1 MTSARSLIFGG
12 IFLTVL
18 STPFFSP
25 AHAQGITI
33 TVIPALAPNVYG
45 SPNWNAWVSNATT
58 AIANGYASYGD
69 PSSPSYYQRAP
80 GVISVTNDIVTGFPS
95 WNSLAD
101 PGNVFGVNFSQ
112 ELGNRLQFGIDI
124 KGGTNLISISQLSFS
139 AHSGDPSNTLDFA
152 FAQGSYNYSSSY
164 VGIIYGPG
172 GTNTYITSGPAT
184 QLVNEIVGRG
194 SGNAWAVYDTSGNI
208 ASEQSN
214 IVLCASQLSDQPFN
228 FTGTYTIAGVSGSN
242 SVTLNPVVTNSSSVL
257 GSGGIAITVFPAL
270 APNRWG
276 SPSWNTW
283 ASNAV
288 TAILNGYSSYGDPSS
303 PTFYQQIT
311 NAVPVTNNLVTSFPS
326 WMGVADPGSAF
337 GPAFAQESGNRLTF
351 GMDIKGGTNLISIAQ
366 LSFTMTSTDP
376 SNTLDWT
383 YSPIPYSYSGLN
395 TGSADPI
402 YLGIIYG
409 PNGQKTYVTNGP
421 ATQLVNEIVTC
432 GSGNAWWPDGT
443 SANSIATQQSN
454 IVVCASQVGT
464 QSFFFTG
471 TYAIDGTSG
480 TNSVPFN
487 PVVTNS
493 GSPSGSSSSP
503 PALSII
509 LTDPPATPT
518 VLDTVVVSWPSAG
531 TGIVLQTNSD
541 LTTTNWGDYTGPL
554 TSSNG
559 VNSVSFYKPT
569 GSVFFRLKH

>member
-1 MTSARSLIFGG
+1 MTQMTSARRLILGG
-12 IFLTVL
+12 IFLTAL
-18 STPFFSP
+18 ATPCFSP
-25 AHAQGITI
+25 AQAQGITI

-58 AIANGYASYGD
+58 AIANGYAAYGD
-69 PSSPSYYQRAP
+69 PSSPSCYQQAP
-80 GVISVTNDIVTGFPS
+80 AVISVTNDIVTGFPS
-95 WNSLAD
+95 WDGQAD
-101 PGNVFGVNFSQ
+101 PGDVFGANFSQ

-139 AHSGDPSNTLDFA
+139 AHSTDPGNTLDFA
-152 FAQGSYNYSSSY
+152 FAQGSYNYSASY

-194 SGNAWAVYDTSGNI
+194 SGNAWDTYDTSGNI
-208 ASEQSN
+208 ASQQSN
-214 IVLCASQLSDQPFN
+214 ILACALQVGDQPFN
-228 FTGTYTIAGVSGSN
+228 FTGTYTIDGVSGSN
-242 SVTLNPVVTNSSSVL
+242 SVTLNPVMTNSGPVL
-257 GSGGIAITVFPAL
+257 SGGITISVFPAL

-276 SPSWNTW
+276 SPSWNAW

-326 WMGVADPGSAF
+326 WMGVADPGSVF

-351 GMDIKGGTNLISIAQ
+351 GMDIKGGTNLISISQ
-366 LSFTMTSTDP
+366 LSFIMASTDP
-376 SNTLDWT
+376 SNTLDWS

-395 TGSADPI
+395 TGGANPV

-409 PNGQKTYVTNGP
+409 PNGQNTYVTNGP
-421 ATQLVNEIVTC
+421 PTQLVNEIITC

-443 SANSIATQQSN
+443 SADSIATQQSN
-454 IVVCASQVGT
+454 IVACAAQIGT

-471 TYAIDGTSG
+471 TYAIDGISG
-480 TNSVPFN
+480 TNAVTFN
-487 PVVTNS
+487 PVVMNTPP
-493 GSPSGSSSSP
+493 SPSGSP
-503 PALSII
+503 MLSLM
-509 LTDPPATPT
+509 LTDPPENPA
-518 VLDTVVVSWPSAG
+518 VLDNVVVSWPSSA
-531 TGIVLQTNSD
+531 TGYVLQTNTD
-541 LTTTNWGDYTGPL
+541 LTTTNWGDYTG
-554 TSSNG
+554 TVDSSG
-559 VNSVSFYKPT
+559 GTNSVTFKKSE
-569 GSVFFRLKH
+569 GSLFFRLKH

>member
-1 MTSARSLIFGG
+1 MTSTRRLAFCG
-12 IFLTVL
+12 ILLAVI
-18 STPFFSP
+18 SMPFFSP
-25 AHAQGITI
+25 AQAQGITI

-45 SPNWNAWVSNATT
+45 SPNWDAWVSNATT

-80 GVISVTNDIVTGFPS
+80 AVISVTNDIVTGFPS
-95 WNSLAD
+95 WNGQAD
-101 PGNVFGVNFSQ
+101 PGDVFGANFSQ
-112 ELGNRLQFGIDI
+112 EEGNRLQFGIDI

-139 AHSGDPSNTLDFA
+139 AHSSDPGNTLDFS

-164 VGIIYGPG
+164 VGIIYGSG
-172 GTNTYITSGPAT
+172 GARTYITSGPAT

-194 SGNAWAVYDTSGNI
+194 SGNAWDTYDTSGNI
-208 ASEQSN
+208 ASQQSN
-214 IVLCASQLSDQPFN
+214 IVLCASQVSDQPFN
-228 FTGTYTIAGVSGSN
+228 FTGTYTIGGVSGSN
-242 SVTLNPVVTNSSSVL
+242 SVTLNPVVTNSGPVL
-257 GSGGIAITVFPAL
+257 SGGITISVFPAL

-276 SPSWNTW
+276 SPSWNAW

-288 TAILNGYSSYGDPSS
+288 TAILNGCSSYGDPSS

-366 LSFTMTSTDP
+366 LSFTMASTDP
-376 SNTLDWT
+376 GNTLGWT

-395 TGSADPI
+395 TGSANPV

-409 PNGQKTYVTNGP
+409 PNGQNTYVTNGP
-421 ATQLVNEIVTC
+421 ATQLVNEIITC

-443 SANSIATQQSN
+443 SADSIATQQSN
-454 IVVCASQVGT
+454 IVACASQLGS
-464 QSFFFTG
+464 QPFFFTG
-471 TYAIDGTSG
+471 TYSIDGMAG

-487 PVVTNS
+487 PVVTNAPPA
-493 GSPSGSSSSP
+493 PSGL
-503 PALSII
+503 PALSIL
-509 LTDPPATPT
+509 LTDPPVTPT
-518 VLDTVVVSWPSAG
+518 ILDTVVVSWQSTG
-531 TGIVLQTNSD
+531 TGIVLQTTSD
-541 LTTTNWGDYTGPL
+541 LTTPNWGDYTGPV

-559 VNSVSFYKPT
+559 INRVSFYKPT
-569 GSVFFRLKH
+569 GSLFFRLKH

>member
-1 MTSARSLIFGG
+1 MTSSRRLIFGG

-18 STPFFSP
+18 STSFFSP
-25 AHAQGITI
+25 AQAQGITI
-33 TVIPALAPNVYG
+33 TIIPALAPNVYG

-58 AIANGYASYGD
+58 AIANGYSSYGD

-95 WNSLAD
+95 WNGMAD
-101 PGNVFGVNFSQ
+101 PGNVFGANFSQ

-139 AHSGDPSNTLDFA
+139 AHSADSSNLLDFA
-152 FAQGSYNYSSSY
+152 FPQGSYNYSASY

-194 SGNAWAVYDTSGNI
+194 SGNAWAVYDTSGNV
-208 ASEQSN
+208 SSQQSN
-214 IVLCASQLSDQPFN
+214 MVLFASQLGDQPFN
-228 FTGTYTIAGVSGSN
+228 FTGTYTIGGVSGSN
-242 SVTLNPVVTNSSSVL
+242 SVTLNPVVTNSAPVF
-257 GSGGIAITVFPAL
+257 GSGGVTITVFPAL

-276 SPSWNTW
+276 SPSWNAW

-288 TAILNGYSSYGDPSS
+288 TAILDGYSSYGDPSS
-303 PTFYQQIT
+303 PTFYQQLT
-311 NAVPVTNNLVTSFPS
+311 SAVPVTNNLVTSFPS
-326 WMGVADPGSAF
+326 WMGVAPGSAF

-383 YSPIPYSYSGLN
+383 YSPVPYSYSGLN
-395 TGSADPI
+395 TGSANPV

-409 PNGQKTYVTNGP
+409 PNGQNTFVTNGP
-421 ATQLVNEIVTC
+421 PTQLVNEIITC
-432 GSGNAWWPDGT
+432 GSGNAWWPAGT
-443 SANSIATQQSN
+443 SADSIATQQSN
-454 IVVCASQVGT
+454 IVACASQLGAR
-464 QSFFFTG
+464 SFFFTG
-471 TYAIDGTSG
+471 TYTIDGVSG

-487 PVVTNS
+487 PVVPNPPQA
-493 GSPSGSSSSP
+493 PSVP
-503 PALSII
+503 PLLSII
-509 LTDPPATPT
+509 LTDPPTTPT
-518 VLDTVVVSWPSAG
+518 VLDNVVVSWPSTG
-531 TGIVLQTNSD
+531 SGIVLQTNSD
-541 LTTTNWGDYTGPL
+541 LTTPNWGDYTG
-554 TSSNG
+554 TVDSSNG
-559 VNSVSFYKPT
+559 INSVTFMKSE
-569 GSVFFRLKH
+569 GSLFFRLKH

>member
-1 MTSARSLIFGG
+1 MTSTRRLILGG

-18 STPFFSP
+18 AMPFFSP
-25 AHAQGITI
+25 AQAQGITI
-33 TVIPALAPNVYG
+33 TIIPALAPNVYG

-58 AIANGYASYGD
+58 AIANGYSSYGD

-95 WNSLAD
+95 WNGMAD
-101 PGNVFGVNFSQ
+101 PGDVFGVNFSQ

-139 AHSGDPSNTLDFA
+139 AHSTDSSNSLDFS
-152 FAQGSYNYSSSY
+152 FAQGSYNYSPSY

-184 QLVNEIVGRG
+184 QLVDEIVGRG

-208 ASEQSN
+208 ASQQSN
-214 IVLCASQLSDQPFN
+214 IVLCASQIGDQPFN
-228 FTGTYTIAGVSGSN
+228 FTGTYTIDGVSGSN
-242 SVTLNPVVTNSSSVL
+242 SVTLNPVVTNSGPLL
-257 GSGGIAITVFPAL
+257 GSGGITITVFPAL

-276 SPSWNTW
+276 SPSWNAW

-288 TAILNGYSSYGDPSS
+288 TAILNGYSSYGDPSL

-326 WMGVADPGSAF
+326 WMGQADPGNVF
-337 GPAFAQESGNRLTF
+337 GANFAQESGNRLTF

-376 SNTLDWT
+376 SNTLDWS

-395 TGSADPI
+395 TGSANPV

-421 ATQLVNEIVTC
+421 ATQLVNEIITC

-443 SANSIATQQSN
+443 SSDSVATQQSN
-454 IVVCASQVGT
+454 IVLCASQLGV

-471 TYAIDGTSG
+471 TYTIDGISG
-480 TNSVPFN
+480 TNSVSFN
-487 PVVTNS
+487 PVVTNTPP
-493 GSPSGSSSSP
+493 SPSDSP
-503 PALSII
+503 MLSIL
-509 LTDPPATPT
+509 LTDPPED
-518 VLDTVVVSWPSAG
+518 VNLDIVVVSWPSTA
-531 TGIVLQTNSD
+531 TGFVLQTNSD
-541 LTTTNWGDYTGPL
+541 LTTTNWGDYTGPVN
-554 TSSNG
+554 SNG
-559 VNSVSFYKPT
+559 GINSVSLNKST
-569 GSVFFRLKH
+569 GSLFFRLKH

>member
-1 MTSARSLIFGG
+1 MTPAMRLIFGG

-18 STPFFSP
+18 SMPFFSP
-25 AHAQGITI
+25 VQAQGITI

-58 AIANGYASYGD
+58 AIANGYSSYGD
-69 PSSPSYYQRAP
+69 PASPSYYQRAP
-80 GVISVTNDIVTGFPS
+80 SVISVTNAIVTGFPS
-95 WNSLAD
+95 WNGQAD
-101 PGNVFGVNFSQ
+101 PGNVFGLNFSQ

-139 AHSGDPSNTLDFA
+139 ANSSDPGNTLDFT
-152 FAQGSYNYSSSY
+152 FAQGSYNYSASY

-194 SGNAWAVYDTSGNI
+194 SGNAWDTYDTSGDI

-214 IVLCASQLSDQPFN
+214 ILACALQVSDQPFD
-228 FTGTYTIAGVSGSN
+228 FAGTYTLDGVSGSN
-242 SVTLNPVVTNSSSVL
+242 SVTLNPVVTNSGPVL
-257 GSGGIAITVFPAL
+257 GSGGITITVFPAL

-276 SPSWNTW
+276 SPSWNAW

-303 PTFYQQIT
+303 PTYYQQIT
-311 NAVPVTNNLVTSFPS
+311 NALPVTNNLVTSFPS
-326 WMGVADPGSAF
+326 WMGVASPGSAF
-337 GPAFAQESGNRLTF
+337 GPAFAQELGNRLTF

-376 SNTLDWT
+376 SNTLDWS

-395 TGSADPI
+395 TGSANPV

-409 PNGQKTYVTNGP
+409 PNGQNIYVTNGP

-432 GSGNAWWPDGT
+432 GSGNAWWPDST
-443 SANSIATQQSN
+443 SADSIATQQSN
-454 IVVCASQVGT
+454 IVLCASQIGD
-464 QSFFFTG
+464 QPFFFTG
-471 TYAIDGTSG
+471 TYTLDGVSAS
-480 TNSVPFN
+480 NSVTFN
-487 PVVTNS
+487 PVVTNTPP
-493 GSPSGSSSSP
+493 SPSGSP
-503 PALSII
+503 MLSIL
-509 LTDPPATPT
+509 LTDPPED
-518 VLDTVVVSWPSAG
+518 VNLDTVVVSWPSTA
-531 TGIVLQTNSD
+531 TGFVLQTNID
-541 LTTTNWGDYTGPL
+541 LTTTNWGDYTGPVN
-554 TSSNG
+554 SNG
-559 VNSVSFYKPT
+559 GMNSVSLNKST
-569 GSVFFRLKH
+569 GSLFFRLKH